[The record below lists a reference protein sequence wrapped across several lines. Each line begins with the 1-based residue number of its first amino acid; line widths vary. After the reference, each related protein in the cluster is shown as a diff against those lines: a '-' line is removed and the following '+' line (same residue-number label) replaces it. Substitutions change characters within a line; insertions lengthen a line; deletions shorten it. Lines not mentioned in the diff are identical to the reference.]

1 MSSQAM
7 GSITRYIGDVKH
19 GAPDAV
25 QGLWER
31 YFERL
36 VRLARA
42 RLRATPRAAADE
54 EDVALSAFD
63 SFVAAARRGRFPKPE
78 DRDDLWKILVTITVR
93 KAHDLAAYERRR
105 QPRDGRRRLTEAD
118 VAGEGDV
125 LSLIA
130 GPDPSPD
137 FAVSVAEEC
146 GRLLDALGDDVLRR
160 IALGRL
166 AGYKDAEIAARLGR
180 SRQTVMRK
188 LRRIRDAWQAEVGGC
203 APTR

>member
-19 GAPDAV
+19 GSPGAV

-36 VRLARA
+36 IGLARA

-63 SFVAAARRGRFPKPE
+63 SFVAAARRGRFPRLE
-78 DRDDLWKILVTITVR
+78 DRDDLWKILVTITAR
-93 KAHDLAAYERRR
+93 KAHDLANHERRR
-105 QPRDGRRRLTEAD
+105 QPRGGRRRLTEAD
-118 VAGEGDV
+118 VAREGAV

-130 GPDPSPD
+130 GPEPSPD
-137 FAVSVAEEC
+137 FAASVAEEC

-160 IALGRL
+160 IALDRL
-166 AGYKDAEIAARLGR
+166 AGYKDAEIAARLGCTR
-180 SRQTVMRK
+180 RTVMRK
-188 LRRIRDAWQAEVGGC
+188 LTRIRDAWEAEVGGC
-203 APTR
+203 ASTR